1 MFNHLNSR
9 GYDVVIVGKAY
20 DDRFYAYVRGFSVSF
35 IVYRDF
41 IIPLLSPTVTLDG
54 FKKVNQCLDVVLE
67 AIAEGV

>member
-1 MFNHLNSR
+1 M
-9 GYDVVIVGKAY
+9 VIVGKAY

-41 IIPLLSPTVTLDG
+41 IIPLLSPPVTLDA
-54 FKKVNQCLDVVLE
+54 FKNANQHLDVVLE